1 MGINF
6 RFHKKLNHAI
16 VDLEWNHE
24 DTELPR
30 SYKKTVVF
38 DVTEFQACKF

>member
-1 MGINF
+1 MEIIF
-6 RFHKKLNHAI
+6 RFYKKLNRAI

-30 SYKKTVVF
+30 NYEKTEF
-38 DVTEFQACKF
+38 DVTEFQACRI